1 MGASPADDALLDSFA
16 NSAFAA
22 VIECPASR
30 VTVCL
35 CLSAAFFSM
44 ISPASGT
51 KRDPETL
58 DSPLIGGAGGAAG
71 GGAGGAGGPARGGV
85 SADGRGRPPPRRFG
99 SGGGAR
105 SPGLGR
111 SSEGAKPLTADRG
124 WRAAF

>member
-30 VTVCL
+30 LTVCL

-58 DSPLIGGAGGAAG
+58 VSPLIDGAAGAGGG
-71 GGAGGAGGPARGGV
+71 GGGAGGPARGGV
-85 SADGRGRPPPRRFG
+85 WADVRGRPPRRLFG

-105 SPGLGR
+105 SPGLGP
-111 SSEGAKPLTADRG
+111 SEGAKPLTAARG
-124 WRAAF
+124 